1 MKLHILILATG
12 KPSKHLITAIEER
25 GHTWEWHTPDQLYL
39 LISDSVN
46 GYDRIYNGSED
57 LETPERLHSKRFDAV
72 ITRLGGSLN
81 FATVVLAHLVE
92 NLGIYCP
99 QTPDGILIA
108 SNKIRATQKFSLYGL
123 KVPVTVMAKK
133 PFHPKFLVDKVGGL
147 PAVAKT
153 PHGSQGKGVGIMKDA
168 EQTNCMISM
177 FHTSKVDLLFQSYIE
192 GGKKDVRAIVCGNKV
207 AVAMERTAKDDTFK
221 ANLSLGGEGKKIELS
236 KEDEEICVKAA
247 QACNLE
253 FAGIDIMKDEKG
265 TTFLIE
271 SNSNPGTLS
280 IGITGV
286 NWFVNLVELCEK
298 KAGKKNVSS
307 TNNSSLQNS
316 TLQPVIH
323 EKWTSMEIE
332 LESKTGFK
340 TPVTFDSADKWTP
353 MR

>member
-12 KPSKHLITAIEER
+12 KPPKNLIKAIEEK
-25 GHTWEWHTPDQLYL
+25 GHTWEWYTPEQLYL

-57 LETPERLHSKRFDAV
+57 LETPERLHAKKFDAV

-81 FATVVLAHLVE
+81 FGTVVLAHLTE

-123 KVPVTVMAKK
+123 KVPITVMAKK
-133 PFHPKFLVDKVGGL
+133 PYHPKFLVDKVGGL

-153 PHGSQGKGVGIMKDA
+153 PHGSQGTGVGIMKDA
-168 EQTNCMISM
+168 EQTNSMISM
-177 FHTSKVDLLFQSYIE
+177 FHASKIDLLFQSYIE
-192 GGKKDVRAIVCGNKV
+192 GGKKDVRAIVVGNKV
-207 AVAMERTAKDDTFK
+207 AVAMERTAKDTFK
-221 ANLSLGGEGKKIELS
+221 ANLSLGGEGRKIELS
-236 KEDEEICVKAA
+236 KEDQDICVKAA

-253 FAGIDIMKDEKG
+253 FAGVDIMKDEKG

-271 SNSNPGTLS
+271 ANGNPGTLS

-286 NWFVNLVELCEK
+286 NWFVDLVELCEK
-298 KAGKKNVSS
+298 KAGKKNAGAS
-307 TNNSSLQNS
+307 NNSSLQNS
-316 TLQPVIH
+316 NLQPVIQ
-323 EKWTSMEIE
+323 EKWTPI
-332 LESKTGFK
+332 L
-340 TPVTFDSADKWTP
+340 
-353 MR
+353 